1 VGRLNFE
8 QSDGPKQDSGSLYPM
23 LLFLASAVTSLWM
36 LEVLIYRGL

>member
-8 QSDGPKQDSGSLYPM
+8 QSNGQKPDDGSLHPL